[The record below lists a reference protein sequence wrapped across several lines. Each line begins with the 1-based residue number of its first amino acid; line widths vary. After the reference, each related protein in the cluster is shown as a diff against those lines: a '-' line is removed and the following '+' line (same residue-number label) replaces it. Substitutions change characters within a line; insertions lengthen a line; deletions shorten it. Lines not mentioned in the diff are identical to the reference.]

1 MPTTITHALVGLG
14 LAEVFAPRPRPVSF
28 YGLAAVLAVAPDVD
42 VLAFR
47 FGIPYGA
54 FLGHRGF
61 LHSLCCAALAGLAAA
76 ALTSSWFA
84 VGGWFLFAFFFGVV
98 AAHDLLDGFT
108 NGGLGIAYLSPFDT
122 TRYFFPWRPIQ
133 VSPIGRGFF
142 SRWGLRALLS
152 EVLWVWVPLAVLVG
166 AVLLLRRG

>member
-28 YGLAAVLAVAPDVD
+28 YGLATVLAVAPDVD

-61 LHSLCCAALAGLAAA
+61 VAGCLGPLNATPRAKA
-76 ALTSSWFA
+76 PRDTSWA
-84 VGGWFLFAFFFGVV
+84 
-98 AAHDLLDGFT
+98 T
-108 NGGLGIAYLSPFDT
+108 
-122 TRYFFPWRPIQ
+122 
-133 VSPIGRGFF
+133 
-142 SRWGLRALLS
+142 GLRPSGANS
-152 EVLWVWVPLAVLVG
+152 DYTCSGGRIFSTVPSAS
-166 AVLLLRRG
+166 RF

>member
-1 MPTTITHALVGLG
+1 MPTTITHTLVGLG
-14 LAEVFAPRPRPVSF
+14 LAEVSAPRPRPASF
-28 YGLAAVLAVAPDVD
+28 SGLAALLAVAPDVD

-61 LHSLCCAALAGLAAA
+61 VHSPCGAVLAGLGAA
-76 ALTSSWFA
+76 ALTASWFA
-84 VGGWFLFAFFFGVV
+84 VGWWFLFAFFSG
-98 AAHDLLDGFT
+98 AIASHDLLDGFT

-142 SRWGLRALLS
+142 SLWGLRALLS
-152 EVLWVWVPLAVLVG
+152 EVVWGRVPLAVLVG
-166 AVLLLRRG
+166 AVLLLRGR